1 MFDWLMEPINFV
13 INWFQVT
20 IYDYSVEAFAY
31 MVKQMTLASIGFM
44 VWAIGFAWEV
54 AEQII
59 QDLGV
64 TDALNSAW
72 STIPG
77 DTVSVLTFF
86 QIPQMVSILVT
97 AFITAYVMKFIPM
110 TGK

>member
-1 MFDWLMEPINFV
+1 MFDWLIEPINYV
-13 INWFQVT
+13 INWLQVT
-20 IYDYSVEAFAY
+20 IYDYTVQSFAY
-31 MVKQMTLASIGFM
+31 MVEAATLASIKFM
-44 VWAIGFAWEV
+44 IWAIGFAWEV

-59 QDLGV
+59 VDLGV